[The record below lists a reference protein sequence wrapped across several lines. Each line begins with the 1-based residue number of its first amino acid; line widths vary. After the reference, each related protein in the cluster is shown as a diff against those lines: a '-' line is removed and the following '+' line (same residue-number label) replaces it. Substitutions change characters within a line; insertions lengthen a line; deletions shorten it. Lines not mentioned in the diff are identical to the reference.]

1 MTALLEDFNLQ
12 DCTFTKTKQKESIFF
27 NKHGK
32 KVYEGVFY
40 CQELCNEYHP
50 FPNASFHPLKCYSKA
65 TKLGRNWVLQYKI
78 HLVWHGMCK
87 FQFSWRPWTIQHLN
101 FHFTEELHLT
111 FWFGEHILKI
121 CIHFTLILVEIQKVQ
136 FLQVW

>member
-1 MTALLEDFNLQ
+1 MTALLEALKLQ

-32 KVYEGVFY
+32 KVFEGVFY

-65 TKLGRNWVLQYKI
+65 TKLGRN
-78 HLVWHGMCK
+78 
-87 FQFSWRPWTIQHLN
+87 
-101 FHFTEELHLT
+101 
-111 FWFGEHILKI
+111 
-121 CIHFTLILVEIQKVQ
+121 
-136 FLQVW
+136 